1 MVDAAADSN
10 GLPATFLTWVLWQE
24 SGFRTDVTSPAGAAG
39 VAQFMPQT
47 SAVHGLADPYD
58 PGPAILQAAR
68 LLAELGRRFGNFG
81 LAAAAYNAGA
91 GRLSKWLHAQS
102 GLPPETRLYVL
113 AVTGHRVEE
122 WRTASGS
129 GPSTADRG
137 DCLAATT
144 DLARPTDGFSS
155 APAVSARM
163 AAWQVRL
170 DEFLAK
176 AVRLQQ
182 QRAPVRSRFR
192 AGVERQRPCVI
203 GYARW
208 VCRAPSTDASLQR
221 PGRAGA
227 RGQKAEKLWAVASLH
242 LAHHGKQRQEGRS
255 MRLDLEF
262 HEASSVTNVTA
273 YVVVNDFDPSP
284 DGLPCLAEDCVSMAE
299 LAGY

>member
-1 MVDAAADSN
+1 MRSDCWFIVLVAIAVTLRAGVPPSAEAEIQRTPSLRQAICRMVDAAAESN
-10 GLPATFLTWVLWQE
+10 GLPATFLTRVLWQE

-47 SAVHGLADPYD
+47 AAERGLADPYD

-129 GPSTADRG
+129 GPAAAERG

-144 DLARPTDGFSS
+144 DLARPTSRFGS

-170 DEFLAK
+170 DQFLAK

-182 QRAPVRSRFR
+182 QRPGTVPVSDRSR
-192 AGVERQRPCVI
+192 
-203 GYARW
+203 
-208 VCRAPSTDASLQR
+208 
-221 PGRAGA
+221 GA
-227 RGQKAEKLWAVASLH
+227 EALCDRL
-242 LAHHGKQRQEGRS
+242 RS
-255 MRLDLEF
+255 M
-262 HEASSVTNVTA
+262 
-273 YVVVNDFDPSP
+273 
-284 DGLPCLAEDCVSMAE
+284 GMPCAVYER
-299 LAGY
+299 

>member
-1 MVDAAADSN
+1 MRSGCWFIVLVAIAVALRAGVPPSAEAEVQRTPSLRQAICRMVDAAAESN
-10 GLPATFLTWVLWQE
+10 GLPATFLTRVLWQE

-47 SAVHGLADPYD
+47 AAERGLADPYE

-68 LLAELGRRFGNFG
+68 LLAELAGRFGNFG

-122 WRTASGS
+122 WRTPSGS
-129 GPSTADRG
+129 GPSAADRG

-144 DLARPTDGFSS
+144 DLARPTDRFSS

-182 QRAPVRSRFR
+182 QRPGTVPVSSRSRAAAALCDRIR
-192 AGVERQRPCVI
+192 AMGMPCAVYER
-203 GYARW
+203 
-208 VCRAPSTDASLQR
+208 
-221 PGRAGA
+221 
-227 RGQKAEKLWAVASLH
+227 
-242 LAHHGKQRQEGRS
+242 
-255 MRLDLEF
+255 
-262 HEASSVTNVTA
+262 
-273 YVVVNDFDPSP
+273 
-284 DGLPCLAEDCVSMAE
+284 
-299 LAGY
+299 